1 MPDILTIY
9 DIMQRYDCTKSTAK
23 EIMGQLPTFRIEED
37 TRFVKLRD
45 LQNYEERIMQ
55 YPEGRVNTE

>member
-9 DIMQRYDCTKSTAK
+9 DIMQRYDCTKSTAEK
-23 EIMGQLPTFRIEED
+23 IMGQLPTFRIEN

-55 YPEGRVNTE
+55 YPEGKVNTE